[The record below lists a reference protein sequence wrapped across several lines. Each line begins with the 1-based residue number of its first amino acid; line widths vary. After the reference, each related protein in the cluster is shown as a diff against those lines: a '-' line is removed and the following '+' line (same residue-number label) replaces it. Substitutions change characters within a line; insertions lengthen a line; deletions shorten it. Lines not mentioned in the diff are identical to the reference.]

1 MNNRWISVTVLAA
14 PFYLEA
20 LSASLFAAGAEGI
33 KEEDNQF
40 TIFFADQTWNQDLYL
55 LLLKWFKEVIPDF
68 DESRLVIETRQ
79 QENWLEKWKQGF
91 KPFKVGKRIVVLPDW
106 EDYRPAAAEIFLKI
120 APKMAFGTGHHE
132 TTQLCLQAMERY
144 YQPDMRLLDAG
155 TGSGILSIFA
165 AKLGGRQILGID
177 NDPQAIENAR
187 ENAELNGVT
196 DHVQFEVRD
205 VQQLA
210 SGNFDFIVANINR
223 NVLLKIAGG
232 LVRALAQN
240 GLLAL
245 SGILKTDQELVEKTY
260 GQKGLTLLEC
270 NGLKEWLAL
279 IFKKE

>member
-1 MNNRWISVTVLAA
+1 M
-14 PFYLEA
+14 
-20 LSASLFAAGAEGI
+20 
-33 KEEDNQF
+33 
-40 TIFFADQTWNQDLYL
+40 

-187 ENAELNGVT
+187 ENAELNDVS
-196 DHVQFEVRD
+196 DKVQFEVRD
-205 VQQLA
+205 VQQLP

-223 NVLLKIAGG
+223 NILLKIAGG
-232 LVRALAQN
+232 LVRALARN
-240 GLLAL
+240 GLLVL
-245 SGILKTDQELVEKTY
+245 SGILKTDQEMVEKTIA
-260 GQKGLTLLEC
+260 KRAVTLRAQQFE
-270 NGLKEWLAL
+270 
-279 IFKKE
+279 

>member
-1 MNNRWISVTVLAA
+1 MNNRWISVKILAA
-14 PFYLEA
+14 PFYLEV

-33 KEEDNQF
+33 QEEDNQF
-40 TIFFADQTWNQDLYL
+40 TIFFAEQTWSQDLYL

-68 DESRLVIETRQ
+68 DESRLVIEAQQ

-106 EDYRPAAAEIFLKI
+106 EDYQPASAEIVLKI
-120 APKMAFGTGHHE
+120 TPKMAFGTGHHE

-187 ENAELNGVT
+187 ENAELNDVS
-196 DHVQFEVRD
+196 DKVQFEVGD
-205 VQQLA
+205 VQQLL

-223 NVLLKIAGG
+223 NVLVQISDG
-232 LVRALAQN
+232 LVRALARN
-240 GLLAL
+240 GLLVL
-245 SGILKTDQELVEKTY
+245 SGILKSDQELVEKTY
-260 GQKGLTLLEC
+260 GQKGLLLLER
-270 NGLKEWLAL
+270 NRLKEWLAL